1 LSEGFLICENRYKF
15 QIIDENQSTEK
26 HTGWIL
32 KQFKGIS
39 NERRCKGFVKPV
51 TALHKKVTTAKT
63 FGKSPAELFSL
74 AGSRVFISF

>member
-1 LSEGFLICENRYKF
+1 MKDVAKDYV
-15 QIIDENQSTEK
+15 Q
-26 HTGWIL
+26 
-32 KQFKGIS
+32 
-39 NERRCKGFVKPV
+39 PV